1 MSAKQYTESQRV
13 AAARL
18 SRELGLHIIRNQVVR
33 LRGRGIDT
41 DDTAAVAL
49 ALRNQQIAPTPLN
62 TARPSAKAS
71 PPSAPPI
78 DGDQAEPLSPEAL
91 SQRLTELQ
99 AELLAAPCYQSGRA
113 VYVKIKGFEA
123 LVKVQQARGDL
134 VERKQVEGEAYQFG
148 NLVKSMILQLP
159 ARLIPMIVGLDYPEA
174 FEKADEWVYSF
185 LAEIHESSR
194 EHICP
199 VTECAVSRPA
209 TNPGNPEFEEDENE
223 P

>member
-13 AAARL
+13 AASRL

-33 LRGRGIDT
+33 LRERGIDT

-49 ALRNQQIAPTPLN
+49 ALSNQQIAPTPLT
-62 TARPSAKAS
+62 TARPSAKS
-71 PPSAPPI
+71 PPPSAPPT
-78 DGDQAEPLSPEAL
+78 DGEQVEPLSPEAL

-113 VYVKIKGFEA
+113 VFVKIKGFEA

-134 VERKQVEGEAYQFG
+134 VDRKQVEGEAYQFG
-148 NLVKSMILQLP
+148 NLVKTMVLQLP

-174 FEKADEWVYSF
+174 FEKAEEWVYTF
-185 LAEIHESSR
+185 LQEVYESSR
-194 EHICP
+194 EHVCP
-199 VTECAVSRPA
+199 VTECAVPQPINQPA
-209 TNPGNPEFEEDENE
+209 SAEDETE